1 MDELVVLIN
10 TVGFPIVACM
20 FMAYQNQKLVNA
32 IAGLQAT
39 MLVIDER
46 LSKIED
52 FELKKER
59 D

>member
-1 MDELVVLIN
+1 MDQLIVLIN
-10 TVGFPIVACM
+10 TVGFPIVACI

-59 D
+59 E

>member
-1 MDELVVLIN
+1 MDQLVVLIN